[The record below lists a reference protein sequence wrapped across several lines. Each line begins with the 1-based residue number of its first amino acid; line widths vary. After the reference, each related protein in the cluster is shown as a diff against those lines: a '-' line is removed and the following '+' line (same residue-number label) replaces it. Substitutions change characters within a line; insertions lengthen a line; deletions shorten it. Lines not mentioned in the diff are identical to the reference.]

1 MVNNKRSNLLKVWGY
16 IFYVSAG
23 ILLAASIYYLIAD
36 PIDNPAFALFAGALS
51 SVFVARLV
59 FSGAVLVRDAE
70 YRLHDR
76 GDEAFTAKTGSL
88 VDRELAARQKSPA
101 SE

>member
-16 IFYVSAG
+16 ILYVAAG
-23 ILLAASIYYLIAD
+23 IVLAACIYYLIDD
-36 PIDNPAFALFAGALS
+36 PIDNPALALLCIGISAI
-51 SVFVARLV
+51 FVARLV

-76 GDEAFTAKTGSL
+76 GDEAFTKA
-88 VDRELAARQKSPA
+88 QKSPA

>member
-16 IFYVSAG
+16 LLYVAAG
-23 ILLAASIYYLIAD
+23 IILAACIYYVIAA
-36 PIDNPAFALFAGALS
+36 PLDNPALALFAVAVS
-51 SVFVARLV
+51 AVFLARLC

-76 GDEAFTAKTGSL
+76 GDEDFTAKTGGL
-88 VDRELAARQKSPA
+88 VERELQARK
-101 SE
+101 